1 NITVEVLDDSG
12 IVTNTAEISGNEPDP
27 NPDNDVD
34 DADIIIGGADLRL
47 SKTRTVSGTSVG
59 DLVIYILTVT
69 NDGPNATTGVV
80 VTDRMPN
87 TLTYSSSD
95 PSKGTA
101 IVASNGHVVW
111 IVGDLAI
118 GESATLEIIAQIN
131 GRSGSTT
138 NIAEITNSGLP
149 DPDSTPGNNQNGED
163 DQATSEGPRI
173 SNPDDN
179 DEDETTETEIE
190 TTPEATS
197 IPNEVES
204 ILTTTSNVLAE
215 GIQSDTLAACN
226 YDCVPFIFYHTNR
239 TGDWEVFRLDTAVD
253 ADLQPEDTEDI
264 NLTQAEGYTDM
275 APSRS
280 PNAEWIA
287 YTSNRDGNWEIY
299 VARTDGSEQR
309 RITHNQ
315 IATDTDPIWGPN
327 NWIVYESTRD
337 GNWELYILDVLTG
350 EEYRLTENAANDIN
364 ATWAPSGDK
373 LVFQSDRSGMW

>member
-1 NITVEVLDDSG
+1 AQHALKLG
-12 IVTNTAEISGNEPDP
+12 
-27 NPDNDVD
+27 
-34 DADIIIGGADLRL
+34 RL
-47 SKTRTVSGTSVG
+47 QGQF
-59 DLVIYILTVT
+59 
-69 NDGPNATTGVV
+69 
-80 VTDRMPN
+80 
-87 TLTYSSSD
+87 
-95 PSKGTA
+95 
-101 IVASNGHVVW
+101 
-111 IVGDLAI
+111 DLAAF
-118 GESATLEIIAQIN
+118 ERCVQEMHTTAVQVSKQPLFLASAPTLI
-131 GRSGSTT
+131 
-138 NIAEITNSGLP
+138 
-149 DPDSTPGNNQNGED
+149 
-163 DQATSEGPRI
+163 
-173 SNPDDN
+173 
-179 DEDETTETEIE
+179 
-190 TTPEATS
+190 
-197 IPNEVES
+197 VK
-204 ILTTTSNVLAE
+204 
-215 GIQSDTLAACN
+215 SDTLAACN

-373 LVFQSDRSGMW
+373 LVFQSDRSGMWQLYEANLRTGMIRLLSDGTGNDLDPQYATDGDAILFRSYRGAANDKSVFYLMDMDGNIITQVSDENGNATNASWSPDADIIAYQTDLNGDLDIYIYDVASTQTRQLTDNDVDDYAPTWLCNSSHVIFTSEIDGDPNIYQADASVSWIAMSAFVRSMGSASKSNASA